1 MRGFLSHAVLILTA
15 VVFGGFLLSCN
26 VENDNPSVPTMPD
39 DVPTPE
45 PEPQDETV
53 ALTFEAAEA
62 GAVVRFLHSSTSAAP
77 EHVEVSTD
85 GGSTW
90 TALTSDG
97 VTLAHVGDKVSFRGR
112 NAAYGSEAD
121 GWYSFDLSRRCYVY
135 GNIMSLID
143 KEHYA
148 TLKNL
153 SADYTFSNLF
163 KDQSNLLTKDDKKL
177 LLPAETLTG
186 HCYYYMFQ
194 GCSSLTVAPE
204 LPATELTESCY
215 CGMFYICSNLTVAPE
230 LPAMELKESCYDEMF
245 YGCQKLAAAPALPAM
260 SLADKCYAHMF
271 EYCLAFVEAP
281 ELPATE
287 LKKGCY
293 QCMFKSCF
301 NLTVAPVLH
310 AKTLVKKCYWG
321 IFEDCQSLAS
331 VTCLA
336 LSKQATEENELT
348 FWLYGAGSE
357 VPAGTNKTLYTSSSS
372 TIDWDTDKEGFTVRC
387 TDLG

>member
-1 MRGFLSHAVLILTA
+1 
-15 VVFGGFLLSCN
+15 
-26 VENDNPSVPTMPD
+26 VESDNPSVPTMPD

-62 GAVVRFLHSSTSAAP
+62 GSVVRFLHSSTSAAP

-194 GCSSLTVAPE
+194 G
-204 LPATELTESCY
+204 
-215 CGMFYICSNLTVAPE
+215 CSNLTVAPE

-372 TIDWDTDKEGFTVRC
+372 TIDWDTDKEGFTVVP
-387 TDLG
+387 L